1 MKNVVTGIM
10 MSIMMALFIIIILTT
25 DDRTIRINEVNTALA
40 DALDESLNV
49 LDINKYSIADT
60 DELIADVTQG
70 LLVQIESDADITVN
84 VMDADR
90 SRGIVTMEAV
100 ENFIK
105 PTGAAGQTAVT
116 RTILLEKQQEQDT
129 YDEDNRQFN
138 ITYLNT
144 DGTEYITYSIKKNKQ
159 LIIPI
164 TPDNTYW
171 EYNGNPLDTAV
182 NVVSDMIIQAKN

>member
-1 MKNVVTGIM
+1 MKNVVTGVM

-116 RTILLEKQQEQDT
+116 RTILLEKQQVQDT

-144 DGTEYITYSIKKNKQ
+144 DGTEYMTYSIKKNEQ
-159 LIIPI
+159 LIIPSA
-164 TPDNTYW
+164 PDNTHW
-171 EYNGNPLDTAV
+171 EYSGSPLDMDVKVASDMTVSAV
-182 NVVSDMIIQAKN
+182 N

>member
-25 DDRTIRINEVNTALA
+25 DDRIIRINEVNTALA

-49 LDINKYSIADT
+49 LDMDKYSIADT

-70 LLVQIESDADITVN
+70 LLVQIESDAEVMVN
-84 VMDADR
+84 VMDADKDK
-90 SRGIVTMEAV
+90 GIVTVEAV
-100 ENFIK
+100 ENFRK
-105 PTGAAGQTAVT
+105 ASGAAGQTVAT
-116 RTILLEKQQEQDT
+116 RTIILEKQQVQDT

-144 DGTEYITYSIKKNKQ
+144 DGMEYMTYSIKKNEQ
-159 LIIPI
+159 LIIPAA
-164 TPDNTYW
+164 PDNTHW
-171 EYNGNPLDTAV
+171 EYSGSPLDMDVKVASDMTVSAV
-182 NVVSDMIIQAKN
+182 N

>member
-116 RTILLEKQQEQDT
+116 RTILLEKQQVQDT

-144 DGTEYITYSIKKNKQ
+144 DGTEYITYSIKNNEQ

-164 TPDNTYW
+164 TSDGTYW

>member
-10 MSIMMALFIIIILTT
+10 MSIILALITIIILTT
-25 DDRTIRINEVNTALA
+25 DDRIIRINEVNTALA
-40 DALDESLNV
+40 DALDESINV
-49 LDINKYSIADT
+49 LDMDKYSITDT

-70 LLVQIESDADITVN
+70 LLMQIESDAEVTVN
-84 VMDADR
+84 IMDADKDK
-90 SRGIVTMEAV
+90 GIVTVEAV
-100 ENFIK
+100 ENFRK
-105 PTGAAGQTAVT
+105 ASGAAGQTAAT
-116 RTILLEKQQEQDT
+116 RTIILEKQQVQNT
-129 YDEDNRQFN
+129 YDENNRQYN

-144 DGTEYITYSIKKNKQ
+144 DGTEYMTYSIKKNEQ

-164 TPDNTYW
+164 TPDGTYW

>member
-10 MSIMMALFIIIILTT
+10 MSIMMSLFIIIILTT
-25 DDRTIRINEVNTALA
+25 DDRIIRINEVNTALA
-40 DALDESLNV
+40 DALDESINV
-49 LDINKYSIADT
+49 LDMDKYSITDT

-70 LLVQIESDADITVN
+70 LLMQIESDAEVTVN
-84 VMDADR
+84 VMDADKDK
-90 SRGIVTMEAV
+90 GIVTVEAV
-100 ENFIK
+100 ENFRK
-105 PTGAAGQTAVT
+105 ASGSAGQTAAT
-116 RTILLEKQQEQDT
+116 RTIILEKQQVQDT
-129 YDEDNRQFN
+129 YDEDNRQYN

-144 DGTEYITYSIKKNKQ
+144 DGTEYITYSIKKNEQ

-164 TPDNTYW
+164 TPGNTYW

>member
-25 DDRTIRINEVNTALA
+25 DDRIIRINEVNTALA

-70 LLVQIESDADITVN
+70 LLVQIESDAEVTVN
-84 VMDADR
+84 VMDADNDK
-90 SRGIVTMEAV
+90 GIVTVEAV
-100 ENFIK
+100 ENFRK
-105 PTGAAGQTAVT
+105 ASGAAGQTAAT
-116 RTILLEKQQEQDT
+116 RTIILEKQQVQDT

-144 DGTEYITYSIKKNKQ
+144 DGTEYMTYSIKKNEQ
-159 LIIPI
+159 LIIPAA
-164 TPDNTYW
+164 PDNTHW
-171 EYNGNPLDTAV
+171 EYSGSPLDIDVKVASDMTVSAV
-182 NVVSDMIIQAKN
+182 N

>member
-49 LDINKYSIADT
+49 LDINKYSITDT

-70 LLVQIESDADITVN
+70 LLAQIESDAEVTVN
-84 VMDADR
+84 VMDADKDK
-90 SRGIVTMEAV
+90 GIVTLEAV
-100 ENFIK
+100 ENFRK
-105 PTGAAGQTAVT
+105 ASGAAGQTAAT
-116 RTILLEKQQEQDT
+116 RTIILEKQQVQDT

-144 DGTEYITYSIKKNKQ
+144 DGTEYITYSIKKNEQ

-171 EYNGNPLDTAV
+171 AYNGNPLDTAFD
-182 NVVSDMIIQAKN
+182 VVSDMIIQAKN

>member
-49 LDINKYSIADT
+49 LDINKYSITDT

-70 LLVQIESDADITVN
+70 LLAQIESDAEVTVN
-84 VMDADR
+84 VMDADKDK
-90 SRGIVTMEAV
+90 GIVTIEAV
-100 ENFIK
+100 ENFRK
-105 PTGAAGQTAVT
+105 ASGAAGQTAAT
-116 RTILLEKQQEQDT
+116 RTIILEKQQVQNT
-129 YDEDNRQFN
+129 YDENNRQYN

-144 DGTEYITYSIKKNKQ
+144 DGTEYMTYSIKKNEQ

-164 TPDNTYW
+164 TPDGTYW